1 MITLTFGGSE
11 RAMPN
16 YNVMGVAKAA
26 LEAAVRYIA
35 AELGPKGIRVHAIS
49 PGPLATRAASG
60 IPEFDELMDK
70 ARSQAPTR
78 SLVSIDDVGKATA
91 FLALDG
97 AKLITGSVLY
107 IDGGYHIID

>member
-1 MITLTFGGSE
+1 
-11 RAMPN
+11 
-16 YNVMGVAKAA
+16 MGVAKAA
-26 LEAAVRYIA
+26 LEGPVRYIV
-35 AELGPKGIRVHAIS
+35 AELGPMRIRVHAIP
-49 PGPLATRAASG
+49 PGPLATRAGSG

-70 ARSQAPTR
+70 AQSKAPAR